1 MVEKADRRADA
12 TGSRSADGRRFEVF
26 VRAAESDPLR
36 HVGTVAAPTAAD
48 AHEEASR
55 LFAWYARDV
64 WVCPAAAVSRY
75 STESLFS
82 DADESGPDR
91 EAAEPRVREETE
103 GAPAVAGDAP
113 ADDAEG
119 GR

>member
-75 STESLFS
+75 STESLSS
-82 DADESGPDR
+82 DADEGGPDR

-103 GAPAVAGDAP
+103 GTPAVAGDAP